1 VYLLCHGICNVVCIL
16 LQDPAAIPALKKCI
30 ELEPS
35 NLIALM
41 ALAVSYTNESYQN
54 QACHALRVGYFVHT
68 VFCMCS

>member
-1 VYLLCHGICNVVCIL
+1 MYLLYHGIHNAVCIF
-16 LQDPAAIPALKKCI
+16 LQDPAAIAALKKCI

-54 QACHALRVGYFVHT
+54 QACHALKVRYFIHS
-68 VFCMCS
+68 VFFMCF

>member
-1 VYLLCHGICNVVCIL
+1 MYCIAEFVV
-16 LQDPAAIPALKKCI
+16 LQDPAAIAALKKCL

-54 QACHALRVGYFVHT
+54 QACHALRVMYCT
-68 VFCMCS
+68 SLMFCLFHQYVLQY